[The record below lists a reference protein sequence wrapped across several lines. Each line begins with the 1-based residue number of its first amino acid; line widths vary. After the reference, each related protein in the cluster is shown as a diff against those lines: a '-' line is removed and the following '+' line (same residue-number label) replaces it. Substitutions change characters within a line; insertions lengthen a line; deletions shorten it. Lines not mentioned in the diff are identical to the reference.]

1 MRSDTLVKITSIAGL
16 VALEIANLL
25 TAQYDGVILMTIAGI
40 IGGIGG
46 YEIGKYRALKKR

>member
-1 MRSDTLVKITSIAGL
+1 MKENTLVKVASITGL
-16 VALEIANLL
+16 VVLETVNLL
-25 TAQYDGVILMTIAGI
+25 TAKYDGVILMTIAAI

>member
-1 MRSDTLVKITSIAGL
+1 MIVKITSIAGL

-25 TAQYDGVILMTIAGI
+25 TAQYDGAILMTIAGI

-46 YEIGKYRALKKR
+46 YEVGRYKAIRRD